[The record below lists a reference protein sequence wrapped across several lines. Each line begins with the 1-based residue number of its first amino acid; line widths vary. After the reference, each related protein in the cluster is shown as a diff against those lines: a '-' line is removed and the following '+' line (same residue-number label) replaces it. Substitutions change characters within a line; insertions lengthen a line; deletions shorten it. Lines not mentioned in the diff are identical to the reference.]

1 MHDLNKALRE
11 RAAAGLGRL
20 RFSAIAGRT
29 AVVEAYAASPL
40 KIVLPQNHGSAAWA
54 VTSTYGGGLVG
65 GDTIALE
72 VNVEANAKAVLL
84 SQASTKVYRSA
95 LPARQTVKA
104 HVAPG
109 ALLVAAP
116 DRVACFA
123 GSTLQQAQQY
133 ELDANA
139 NLMLLDWI
147 SAGRLESGER
157 WAFDHCSS
165 RIEIRREGRLAFL
178 ESLLLDAQHGSLAL
192 RMRKYNTLATL
203 VFCGPKLF
211 EGAGTLLDAMEQ
223 TGPGIGAEAGRGI
236 LCGASRFTDDGIV
249 LRWAAEDVETLALRI
264 KAVLKFVADLLGD
277 DPWARRW

>member
-1 MHDLNKALRE
+1 MHDLNRALRE
-11 RAAAGLGRL
+11 RAAAGVGRL
-20 RFSAIAGRT
+20 RFSAVAGRT
-29 AVVEAYAASPL
+29 AVVEAFAASPL
-40 KIVLPQNHGSAAWA
+40 KIVLPQNHGASAWA
-54 VTSTYGGGLVG
+54 VTSTYGGGLLG
-65 GDTIALE
+65 GDTIALD
-72 VNVEANAKAVLL
+72 VDVESNANAVLL

-104 HVAPG
+104 RVASG

-133 ELDANA
+133 DLDANA
-139 NLMLLDWI
+139 NLVLLDWI

-157 WAFDHCSS
+157 WEFDHCSS

-178 ESLLLDAQHGSLAL
+178 ESLLLDAQHGSLAS
-192 RMRKYNTLATL
+192 RMRRYNTLATL
-203 VFCGPKLF
+203 VFCGPLLSA
-211 EGAGTLLDAMEQ
+211 GAGALLDAMEL
-223 TGPGIGAEAGRGI
+223 TGPGVGPEAGQGI
-236 LCGASRFTDDGIV
+236 LSGASRFADDGIV

-264 KAVLKFVADLLGD
+264 KAALKFVADLLGD